1 MLDSDGRPVP
11 TDRHDNAGRRL
22 KVLHL
27 ILMLGE
33 TNGQYNEHCLP
44 LIGERELA
52 ISTYFVP
59 RLTPPPEI
67 KLFAGDGT
75 LRGFF
80 RSLGRA
86 LDADGYDVIHAHAPQ
101 SGVLLRLAVLAR
113 HRSRRLRRS
122 LVYTVQDS
130 FYDYRLRDKALM
142 VVPLMT
148 FRRVIFCSRSAYESL
163 PRALK
168 WLVGGRWRVVQN
180 AADIDRV
187 DRAIDAGAIDRQD
200 GRFTVLSVGRL
211 DAVKDPFAML
221 DAFARSV
228 ERDDDG
234 RLIFIGGGRLGTAL
248 EARID
253 RSSLRDRVTLRGLIP
268 REEVFLACAGADI
281 FVSTSRGEGLPVA
294 VLEAMA
300 AGCPVILSDIP
311 PHRELAEYAG
321 FIPFV
326 EPGDVEGF
334 AREIRRYRAMSSD
347 ERREIGRRCRAHVI
361 ARFTLPIMRAA
372 TDAVYLET
380 ARPVASHP

>member
-1 MLDSDGRPVP
+1 MLDSEGRPVP
-11 TDRHDNAGRRL
+11 TGTQDAAVRRL

-44 LIGERELA
+44 LIGERDLS

-59 RLTPPPEI
+59 RLTPPSEI
-67 KLFAGDGT
+67 TMFAGDGT

-86 LDADGYDVIHAHAPQ
+86 LDADDYDVIHAHAPQ
-101 SGVLLRLAVLAR
+101 SGVLLLLAVLAR
-113 HRSRRLRRS
+113 RQSRRLGRS

-142 VVPLMT
+142 VVPLAT
-148 FRRVIFCSRSAYESL
+148 FHRVIFCSRSAYESL

-168 WLVGGRWRVVQN
+168 WLVRDRWRVVQN
-180 AADIDRV
+180 GADIDRV
-187 DRAIDAGAIDRQD
+187 DRAVAAAPVGRED

-211 DAVKDPFAML
+211 DVVKDPFVML
-221 DAFARSV
+221 DAFASSV
-228 ERDDDG
+228 DRDDGG
-234 RLIFIGGGRLGTAL
+234 RLVFIGGGRLGTEL

-253 RSSLRDRVTLRGLIP
+253 RAGLRDRVTLRGLIP
-268 REEVFLACAGADI
+268 REEVFVACAEADV
-281 FVSTSRGEGLPVA
+281 FVSTSNGEGLPVA

-311 PHRELAEYAG
+311 PHREIAEDAG

-326 EPGDVEGF
+326 RPGDVEGF
-334 AREIRRYRAMSSD
+334 AMQIRRYRAMSSD
-347 ERREIGRRCRAHVI
+347 ERREIGRLCRAHVS
-361 ARFTLPIMRAA
+361 ARFTLPVMRTA

-380 ARPVASHP
+380 ARPAVPHR

>member
-11 TDRHDNAGRRL
+11 TDRQDAAVRRL

-44 LIGERELA
+44 LIGERDLS

-67 KLFAGDGT
+67 TMFAGDGT

-80 RSLGRA
+80 RSLRRA
-86 LDADGYDVIHAHAPQ
+86 LDADDYDVIHAHAPQ
-101 SGVLLRLAVLAR
+101 SGVLLLLAVLAR
-113 HRSRRLRRS
+113 RRSRRLRRS

-142 VVPLMT
+142 VVPLVT
-148 FRRVIFCSRSAYESL
+148 FRRVIFCSGSAYDSL

-168 WLVGGRWRVVQN
+168 RLVRDRWRVVQN
-180 AADIDRV
+180 GADIDRV
-187 DRAIDAGAIDRQD
+187 DRAIAAAPVDEQD
-200 GRFTVLSVGRL
+200 GPFTVLSVGRL
-211 DAVKDPFAML
+211 DVVKDPFAML

-228 ERDDDG
+228 DRDDG
-234 RLIFIGGGRLGTAL
+234 ARLIFIGGGRLGTEL

-253 RSSLRDRVTLRGLIP
+253 RAGLRDRVTVRGLIP
-268 REEVFLACAGADI
+268 REEVFVACAEADV
-281 FVSTSRGEGLPVA
+281 FVSTSNGEGLPVA

-311 PHRELAEYAG
+311 PHRELADDAG
-321 FIPFV
+321 FVPFV
-326 EPGDVEGF
+326 RPGDAEGF

-347 ERREIGRRCRAHVI
+347 ERREIGRRCRAHVS

-380 ARPVASHP
+380 ARPAATHR

>member
-11 TDRHDNAGRRL
+11 TDRQDPAVRRL

-44 LIGERELA
+44 LIGERDLS

-67 KLFAGDGT
+67 TMFAGDGT
-75 LRGFF
+75 LMGFF
-80 RSLGRA
+80 RSLRRA
-86 LDADGYDVIHAHAPQ
+86 LDADDYDVIHAHAPQ
-101 SGVLLRLAVLAR
+101 SGVLLLLAVLAR
-113 HRSRRLRRS
+113 RRSRRLRRS

-142 VVPLMT
+142 VLPLVT
-148 FRRVIFCSRSAYESL
+148 FHRVIFCSGSAYDSL
-163 PRALK
+163 PWALK
-168 WLVGGRWRVVQN
+168 RLVRDRWRVVQN
-180 AADIDRV
+180 GADIDRV
-187 DRAIDAGAIDRQD
+187 DRAIAAAPVDEQD
-200 GRFTVLSVGRL
+200 GPFTVLSVGRL
-211 DAVKDPFAML
+211 DVVKDPFAML

-228 ERDDDG
+228 DRDDG
-234 RLIFIGGGRLGTAL
+234 ARLIFIGGGRLGTEL

-253 RSSLRDRVTLRGLIP
+253 RAGLRDRVTVRGLIP
-268 REEVFLACAGADI
+268 REEVFVACAEADV
-281 FVSTSRGEGLPVA
+281 FVSTSNGEGLPVA

-311 PHRELAEYAG
+311 PHRELADDAG
-321 FIPFV
+321 FVPFV
-326 EPGDVEGF
+326 RPGDAEGF

-347 ERREIGRRCRAHVI
+347 ERREIGRRCRAHVS
-361 ARFTLPIMRAA
+361 ARFTLPIMRTA

-380 ARPVASHP
+380 ARPAATHR